1 VAYSLTFTDRGFW
14 SNTTALWIVEALQN
28 YKRADPLELRV
39 GFELVRKLQISNGLD
54 RISARVNPSMGLQII
69 KDATKYN

>member
-1 VAYSLTFTDRGFW
+1 M
-14 SNTTALWIVEALQN
+14 EALQN